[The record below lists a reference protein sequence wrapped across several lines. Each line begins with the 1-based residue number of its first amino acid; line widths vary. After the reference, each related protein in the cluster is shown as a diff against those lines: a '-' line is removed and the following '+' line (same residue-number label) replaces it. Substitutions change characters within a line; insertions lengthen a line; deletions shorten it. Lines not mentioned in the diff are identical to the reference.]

1 MSLVAI
7 YFLAS
12 PSGVIISD
20 DGTKFFEP
28 IITELGII
36 DTSSVKYQRPIR
48 GEFIP
53 ENTTLLKEIA
63 LTVFAIFVFQFFTYL
78 TMRGQMSYKKLRPYI
93 PILSLGAITWSAL
106 FYGIGFPYWK
116 MILIA
121 SIGILTA
128 PLVWQAFNVYRVKLK
143 SEEGLEKWG
152 GLSDDRQN

>member
-1 MSLVAI
+1 M
-7 YFLAS
+7 Y
-12 PSGVIISD
+12 
-20 DGTKFFEP
+20 
-28 IITELGII
+28 
-36 DTSSVKYQRPIR
+36 Y
-48 GEFIP
+48 
-53 ENTTLLKEIA
+53 
-63 LTVFAIFVFQFFTYL
+63 
-78 TMRGQMSYKKLRPYI
+78 
-93 PILSLGAITWSAL
+93 L